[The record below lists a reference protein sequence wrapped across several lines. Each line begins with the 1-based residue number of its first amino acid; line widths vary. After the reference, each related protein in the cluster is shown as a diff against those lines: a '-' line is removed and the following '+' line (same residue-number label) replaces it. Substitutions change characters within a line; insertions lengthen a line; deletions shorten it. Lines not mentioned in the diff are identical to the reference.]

1 MGRNPR
7 PCVCGH
13 RRDDH
18 RRPHDGLLPCWYG
31 QIDFIDF
38 GCQCPNY
45 RPARRTEP
53 LRARRPW
60 RNPPLIHRFFDYSV
74 SGTGANSDAILRHV
88 RQEDTA
94 SGARS

>member
-1 MGRNPR
+1 MRNPR

-18 RRPHDGLLPCWYG
+18 RPHDGLLPCWYG
-31 QIDFIDF
+31 QVDFIDF

-53 LRARRPW
+53 LRVL
-60 RNPPLIHRFFDYSV
+60 RNPVVIRPLW
-74 SGTGANSDAILRHV
+74 
-88 RQEDTA
+88 EK
-94 SGARS
+94 AR

>member
-38 GCQCPNY
+38 GCQCPAY

-53 LRARRPW
+53 LRARRVQG
-60 RNPPLIHRFFDYSV
+60 RISASTFVDC
-74 SGTGANSDAILRHV
+74 TSDIILRHV
-88 RQEDTA
+88 RQQDTA
-94 SGARS
+94 SGAVR